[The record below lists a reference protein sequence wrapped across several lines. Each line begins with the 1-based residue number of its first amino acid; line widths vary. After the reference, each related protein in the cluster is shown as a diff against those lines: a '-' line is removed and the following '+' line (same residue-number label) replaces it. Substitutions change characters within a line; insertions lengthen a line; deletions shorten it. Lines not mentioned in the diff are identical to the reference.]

1 MAELNAKELAAYI
14 QKKYKDDKGR
24 DISPIKL
31 QKSLYFLFAYWGGLV
46 RKSKEFPNAVEES
59 FSEYN
64 EYLFNEEIQAWV
76 YGPVVPLVYHE
87 TNLNIFYKED
97 LFNGKEKL
105 KEFVDNLL
113 NDLFE
118 VSDFTLVDISH
129 RDKSWIN
136 NFDYDDDFHDKEIN
150 KEEIIQEY
158 ARK

>member
-1 MAELNAKELAAYI
+1 MAELNVKELAAYI
-14 QKKYKDDKGR
+14 QKKYEKDKGK

-46 RKSKEFPNAVEES
+46 RKSKLFPNAVEEN
-59 FSEYN
+59 FDDFN
-64 EYLFNEEIQAWV
+64 EYLFDGEIQAWV
-76 YGPVVPLVYHE
+76 YGPVVPEVYHE
-87 TNLNIFYKED
+87 QNLNSFYNEN
-97 LFNGKEKL
+97 LFDGKEKL
-105 KEFVDNLL
+105 KDFVDSIL

-129 RDKSWIN
+129 RDKAWIN
-136 NFDYDDDFHDKEIN
+136 NFDYDDEFHDNEIN